1 MKTSENVSI
10 ETDSKELEDGTYAIM
25 HKNQPGDT
33 IQIECVSL
41 SGEKRIYRIYFEVS
55 GINYGRPHPSA
66 NDVFLRRV
74 GKSQLFVA
82 AINSDVTFMLYD
94 QAGRQL
100 LAEKVPVADP
110 NDIEVAKSAFKDN
123 EEDGGQGKD
132 VLLDVIDF
140 SCGKLIDIKPGQIYF
155 YGFISTN
162 GYFKSGKIIAMP

>member
-1 MKTSENVSI
+1 
-10 ETDSKELEDGTYAIM
+10 
-25 HKNQPGDT
+25 
-33 IQIECVSL
+33 
-41 SGEKRIYRIYFEVS
+41 
-55 GINYGRPHPSA
+55 
-66 NDVFLRRV
+66 
-74 GKSQLFVA
+74 
-82 AINSDVTFMLYD
+82 MLYD